1 MCCLFVVVVVVV
13 IVVVCMLNKGNMHH
27 TVHMCTY
34 AIRCDTG
41 LDDRRLD
48 DSMDGQRKNEKKR
61 KKLATMSN
69 KGNREAE
76 ARVKGKSEDKRK
88 VIIVLEKACLEAVKT
103 KKVRVISVSR
113 LAREI
118 ARDLAKNQR
127 ESSVVFR
134 ESVVYFDSSPIIP
147 YTGL

>member
-1 MCCLFVVVVVVV
+1 M
-13 IVVVCMLNKGNMHH
+13 
-27 TVHMCTY
+27 
-34 AIRCDTG
+34 
-41 LDDRRLD
+41 
-48 DSMDGQRKNEKKR
+48 
-61 KKLATMSN
+61 KLIKSF
-69 KGNREAE
+69 K

-103 KKVRVISVSR
+103 KKVRVMSVSR
-113 LAREI
+113 L

>member
-1 MCCLFVVVVVVV
+1 MCVF
-13 IVVVCMLNKGNMHH
+13 LNKGNMHH
-27 TVHMCTY
+27 TVH
-34 AIRCDTG
+34 IRDAMRQPDST
-41 LDDRRLD
+41 DDGRTTDNAKKKR
-48 DSMDGQRKNEKKR
+48 KKR

-103 KKVRVISVSR
+103 KKVRAISVSR
-113 LAREI
+113 L

-127 ESSVVFR
+127 ESSFVFR

>member
-1 MCCLFVVVVVVV
+1 MCCLFVVVV
-13 IVVVCMLNKGNMHH
+13 IVVVCVLNKGNMRH
-27 TVHMCTY
+27 TVH
-34 AIRCDTG
+34 IRDTMRPDYDYDG
-41 LDDRRLD
+41 RRTD
-48 DSMDGQRKNEKKR
+48 NAKKKKR

-103 KKVRVISVSR
+103 KKVRAISVSR
-113 LAREI
+113 L

-127 ESSVVFR
+127 ESSFVFR